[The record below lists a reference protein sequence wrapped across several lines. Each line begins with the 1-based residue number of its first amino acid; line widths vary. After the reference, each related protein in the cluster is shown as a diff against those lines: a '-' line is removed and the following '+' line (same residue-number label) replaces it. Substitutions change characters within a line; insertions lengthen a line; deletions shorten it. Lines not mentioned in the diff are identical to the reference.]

1 MDSILALI
9 NDFGFFHLQLGQAV
23 MIIIGLLLL
32 YLAIVEKFEPLLLVP
47 IGFGGILANLPDANL
62 AVNAIEAAI
71 YAGKSDVMSAFS
83 SVLNITE
90 AAPDSVKHALEMAT
104 PLQKMNLHL
113 LAEQFNYSDGMLY
126 TFYSVVIASGVGP
139 LVIFMGVGAMTDFG
153 PLLANPKTLLLGA
166 AAQFGI
172 FATVL
177 GALGLS
183 QLGLMDFS
191 VAQAAAIGIIGGADG
206 PTAIYVSSMLAPELL
221 GAIAVAAYSYM
232 ALVPMIQPPIM
243 RALTTEAERKI
254 QMTQLRTVSKV
265 EKVCFPLMLLILIA
279 MLLPSATPL
288 LGMFCFGNLMR
299 ECGVVERLSDTAQN
313 ALINIV
319 TIFLGLSVGS
329 KLMADKFLQPQT
341 LGILALGIVAFCV
354 GTAAGLLMA
363 KAMNRICTE
372 KVNPLI
378 GSAGVSAVPMA
389 ARVSNKLGLEANPQN
404 FLLMHAMGPNVAG
417 VIGSAVAAGVMIKYV
432 IGG

>member
-1 MDSILALI
+1 MENVLALV
-9 NDFGFFHLQLGQAV
+9 NDFGLFHLEWGQAIMLIV
-23 MIIIGLLLL
+23 GLILL
-32 YLAIVEKFEPLLLVP
+32 YLAIVKQFEPLLLVP
-47 IGFGGILANLPDANL
+47 IGFGGILANLPDAGL
-62 AVNAIEAAI
+62 ALSAVENALHAA
-71 YAGKSDVMSAFS
+71 KPEVMSAFS
-83 SVLNITE
+83 SVLNIATDS
-90 AAPDSVKHALEMAT
+90 AAEVKTALATAT
-104 PLQKMNLHL
+104 PTQLANIHL
-113 LAEQFNYSDGMLY
+113 LAEEYQYSDGMLY
-126 TFYSVVIASGVGP
+126 LFYSIAIASGAGP

-183 QLGLMDFS
+183 SMGLMDFS
-191 VAQAAAIGIIGGADG
+191 VAQAAAVGIIGGADG
-206 PTAIYVSSMLAPELL
+206 PTAIYVSSLLAPELL

-232 ALVPMIQPPIM
+232 ALVPLIQPPIM
-243 RALTTEAERKI
+243 RALTTESERQI
-254 QMTQLRTVSKV
+254 TMQQLRKVSKL
-265 EKVCFPLMLLILIA
+265 EKICFPLLLLILIA

-313 ALINIV
+313 ALINVV

-329 KLMADKFLQPQT
+329 KLVADKFLQPQT
-341 LGILALGIVAFCV
+341 IGILALGIVAFCI
-354 GTAAGLLMA
+354 GTMAGVLMA
-363 KAMNRICTE
+363 KLMNRFASE

-389 ARVSNKLGLEANPQN
+389 ARVSNKVGLEANAQN

-432 IGG
+432 IG